1 MKTGYKQIKTVED
14 AAKAIGITLL
24 SEETHRTLLG
34 LQEGIIARNNYLHY
48 LLTIVCKALNGDW
61 EADWRSNDEIW
72 QIWCYVPA
80 RLGNA
85 LRGAYCGLGILHSN
99 HGPTYAHARN
109 GVSLCL
115 KTEEIAYY
123 AKKQFEELWI
133 EYLTGFKE

>member
-1 MKTGYKQIKTVED
+1 MKTDYKEIKTVED

-80 RLGNA
+80 RLGV
-85 LRGAYCGLGILHSN
+85 GIAYAN
-99 HGPTYAHARN
+99 F

-115 KTEEIAYY
+115 KTKEIANY

-133 EYLTGFKE
+133 EYLTGLKE